1 MNAEFQTLKELVP
14 ACKGRELHKLEVLRE
29 TVRYVRWLEGMAE
42 ELRCGSAGGSNR
54 SSRSCSRE
62 RTAVTTTE
70 AEEDEGGRASGE
82 FVFASLP
89 PPPQPQ
95 PQQQQQQQKR
105 LVEKDQVLANIY
117 FPVSPAT
124 SPVWHE
130 TRREQTVSPFLE
142 PLGGGGGELPS
153 PLETTTAGAL
163 LLLAGEGGGGGGGGG
178 RGGKGGSRGISVRD
192 LLSS

>member
-29 TVRYVRWLEGMAE
+29 TVGYVRWLEGMVE
-42 ELRCGSAGGSNR
+42 DLRSANVGSGSNR

-62 RTAVTTTE
+62 RTAVTMTDG
-70 AEEDEGGRASGE
+70 EEEEGGRASGE

-89 PPPQPQ
+89 PPPP
-95 PQQQQQQQKR
+95 PPPPPQQQQKR
-105 LVEKDQVLANIY
+105 LVKKEDQLLVNGY

-130 TRREQTVSPFLE
+130 TRREQTVSPFLG

-163 LLLAGEGGGGGGGGG
+163 LLLAGEGGGGGG
-178 RGGKGGSRGISVRD
+178 KEGSRGISVRD